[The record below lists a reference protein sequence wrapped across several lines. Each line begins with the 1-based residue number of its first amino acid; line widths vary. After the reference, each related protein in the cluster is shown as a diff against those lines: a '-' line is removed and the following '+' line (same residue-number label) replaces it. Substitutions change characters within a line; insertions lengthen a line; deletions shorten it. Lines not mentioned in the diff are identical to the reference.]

1 MADST
6 AGVLFDV
13 DGTLV
18 DTNHLHVL
26 AWRRAL
32 ADHAEVAPMA
42 ELHRRIGMGADR
54 LVLDLLGHDVPGIA
68 DSHQRRFAELR
79 DEASVLP
86 GAREVVRAVH
96 NRGLAVVL
104 ASSASEDDVAFM
116 RTLLDVDDVVDT
128 VTSSADAD
136 KTKPDPDLLTTA
148 IERAGLDRSA
158 TVAVGDA
165 VWDVEACARIGV
177 PCIGVRSG
185 GTSAAELEAAGAVC
199 VFDDAEDLLAHL
211 DDTPIAAL
219 ADQEARSRGR

>member
-13 DGTLV
+13 DGTLL
-18 DTNHLHVL
+18 DTNYLHVL

-42 ELHRRIGMGADR
+42 ELHRRIGMGSDR
-54 LVLDLLGHDVPGIA
+54 LASDVLGHDVPGIA
-68 DSHQRRFAELR
+68 DSHRRRFAELR
-79 DEASVLP
+79 GEASVLP
-86 GAREVVRAVH
+86 GARELVRAVH
-96 NRGLAVVL
+96 DRGLTVVL
-104 ASSASEDDVAFM
+104 ASSSNEDDVAFM
-116 RTLLDVDDVVDT
+116 RELLDVDDLVDE

-136 KTKPDPDLLTTA
+136 VTKPDPDLLTTA
-148 IERAGLDRSA
+148 MERAGLDRSR

-165 VWDVEACARIGV
+165 VWDVEACAHIGV
-177 PCIGVRSG
+177 RCIGVRSG

-211 DDTPIAAL
+211 DDTPIAEL
-219 ADQEARSRGR
+219 TDQEGWSRGR